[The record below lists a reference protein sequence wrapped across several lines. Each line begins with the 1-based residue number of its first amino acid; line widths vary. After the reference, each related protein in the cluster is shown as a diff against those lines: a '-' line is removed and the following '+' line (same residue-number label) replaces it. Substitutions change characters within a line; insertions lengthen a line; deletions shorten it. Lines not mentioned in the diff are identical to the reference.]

1 MKFVSWWGVNE
12 VAITSI
18 SLVSFICLI
27 KSMYREAI
35 FVVLTSLT
43 SITNFGLKLLV
54 SRSRP
59 TDDLVQII
67 EKAHNNSFPSG
78 HTAHYVTF
86 FGFLLVVLFRL
97 RNVNNIVRFV
107 LAVFFLALIVS
118 VPFSRIYLG
127 AHWFTDVIAGFLL
140 GLIFLAVLLY
150 SYFKKPYELKK

>member
-1 MKFVSWWGVNE
+1 
-12 VAITSI
+12 
-18 SLVSFICLI
+18 
-27 KSMYREAI
+27 MYREAI

-150 SYFKKPYELKK
+150 SYFKKPFELKKINCNSLNALK